1 MTATESMKILGPMMI
16 FNRKE
21 ISSVYSN
28 KLLIDSE
35 IWQLKRNSLKCI
47 PHFNSNCSLGN

>member
-1 MTATESMKILGPMMI
+1 MTATPSMKMLGPMMI

-21 ISSVYSN
+21 ISSVYS

-35 IWQLKRNSLKCI
+35 IWRLKENGVKFV
-47 PHFNSNCSLGN
+47 PHFNSNCNLGN